1 MNSIPPARV
10 PSLYHRLLGIRSRRR
25 AEEEEARHNIH
36 LKQAL
41 EEEKQEGH
49 EIAVWARTVA
59 LVVVS
64 VMLPFIN
71 PNRDVL
77 YYEAYLVV
85 FVVLGWLQLRVATVG
100 QSRTELALILLDIV
114 LLAAVLL
121 FPNPFVDQPWPAAVN
136 YRFEGF
142 DYFYVFLAAGTLAY
156 SWRTVMSLASW
167 IPVVWLAAM
176 GIVMVFGRIMPEL
189 TTGIYAVFSGN
200 ERLAPIFDPNNVVVM
215 NRVQEVVIFALVG
228 AILGLKSFRSNQL
241 LLRQARIAS
250 ERANLSRY
258 FPPSLV
264 DELAHHDEPLGP
276 VRSQEVAV
284 LFADIVGFTRMA
296 ETQGPDAV
304 VALLRKFHA
313 LLEDAVFANSGTL
326 DKYLGDG
333 VMATFGTPR
342 RGDRDATN
350 ALDAAFA
357 MHGAVDAWNSEREGN
372 GESPVRLS
380 VGVNYGNVILGD
392 IGTHRRLEFA
402 ALGDTVNVASRL
414 ENATR
419 KLGCRIVISRSLA
432 QRIAAESGGPRL
444 LEKLQDRGEIAL
456 RGRGEQVE
464 ILTF

>member
-1 MNSIPPARV
+1 MNNAPPARV
-10 PSLYHRLLGIRSRRR
+10 PGLFLNLLGIRSRRR
-25 AEEEEARHNIH
+25 AEEEEARQNVH
-36 LKQAL
+36 LRQAL
-41 EEEKQEGH
+41 EEEKHEGH
-49 EIAVWARTVA
+49 KIAVWARTVA
-59 LVVVS
+59 LVVVA
-64 VMLPFIN
+64 VMLPFVN
-71 PNRDVL
+71 PNLDVL
-77 YYEAYLVV
+77 YYEAYLVI
-85 FVVLGWLQLRVATVG
+85 FIGLGWLQLRVATVG

-121 FPNPFVDQPWPAAVN
+121 FPNPFLDEPWPTALN

-142 DYFYVFLAAGTLAY
+142 DYFYLFLAAGTLAY
-156 SWRTVMSLASW
+156 SWRTVMSLANW
-167 IPVVWLAAM
+167 IPAVWLVAM
-176 GIVMVFGRIMPEL
+176 AIVFFFGRTDPEL
-189 TTGIYAVFSGN
+189 TAGIYAVFSGD
-200 ERLAPIFDPNNVVVM
+200 ERFAPLFDPNNVVVM
-215 NRVQEVVIFALVG
+215 NRVQEAVIFLLVG
-228 AILGLKSFRSNQL
+228 AILGLKSFRSNEL
-241 LLRQARIAS
+241 LRRQARIAS

-276 VRSQEVAV
+276 VRSQQVAV

-296 ETQGPDAV
+296 ETHEPDAV

-357 MHGAVDAWNSEREGN
+357 MHAAVDDWNSERGGN
-372 GESPVRLS
+372 GEPPVRLS
-380 VGVNYGNVILGD
+380 VGINYGAVILGD

-414 ENATR
+414 ESASR
-419 KLGCRIVISRSLA
+419 ELDCRIVISRSLA
-432 QRIAAESGGPRL
+432 NRIAEEAGGPVL
-444 LEKLQDRGEIAL
+444 LEKLRDRGGIAI